1 MSTHDNPKKMPTCAL
16 RTTFAALL
24 AITVGASPALADRH
38 VAVTG
43 SDVANDCTG
52 PGLPCAT
59 IPFAIGLAAAGEVV
73 HVGPGS
79 FAGSLT
85 VDKALTLRGAQAGVA
100 VTGRTFGGAGETI
113 LDARGLASAIQVS
126 SGSVVIEGLDILGDA
141 QTHAGIVLAAGADL
155 AAVTV
160 RDNFI
165 HGMALANPATPTS
178 HLAHGIFAITGTPGD
193 RNLIS
198 GVVLQG
204 NEIFALGAS
213 GTVGGAAIH
222 LFNVSGAAPGD
233 GATIS
238 GNLFRTLATRDTV
251 PSIGTAIVID
261 AGSDDLLGVPTAP
274 SSGVA
279 ITGNTYVDSRAGVI
293 LFASASTVSEAAA
306 SFANVP
312 WRVIDVGRH
321 ATVDVPALGQHATSN
336 ALTGFVG
343 STGYFATI
351 QAAATASQASA
362 EVRPTAHVFA
372 ETVTLDRGIQ
382 LLGPRVGED
391 ARTRD
396 PLLGEAVVS
405 LGVRIRAEGA
415 VLDGISVT
423 NPGGVAVHAD
433 QLATSATV
441 RNVRVATALRGI
453 ALDKAQGA
461 VVTQSLVQDIGEDA
475 IGAGSDN
482 DTQVSSDDVPS
493 IAIIQDNEVVDANVG
508 VNGYMHFSIIS
519 RNVFRDYP
527 DLDLGAGIAGALID
541 STVELNTVSGY
552 ARGAGILLTGN
563 PNRPLTRDT
572 EFTCNQFL
580 GNYFGILI
588 EITQTTAQGIVVRGN
603 TISGNTIGALNYPP
617 FVLDATNNWW
627 GCAAGPGTA
636 GCDIAGQGIDYDPFL
651 TAAPDCA
658 SCVLDADCDD
668 GLFCNGDESCDPV
681 IEQCLPGTAPVCD
694 LGSAD
699 PQCNVATCD
708 QLFGCVAI
716 PVTDGTTCDL
726 GTPCSAVETC
736 SLGVCVAG
744 PGAGDSDGDGICDA
758 DDTCPEPRLPAD
770 PREGPRRAQ
779 HGQPA
784 RQRQGRR
791 EGQLRRADRL
801 EQRVQRLGSDQHR
814 GADGGS
820 LAVDAPF
827 LLAEC
832 STRRNITTCKSAD
845 RRFNLRVKPF
855 RPRDTSGI
863 QILTFTL
870 KGLDIGPSFQAPVT
884 VLLRH
889 GAGISRTGSMS
900 SCVTAPGLLRC
911 F

>member
-1 MSTHDNPKKMPTCAL
+1 MNAHDDSPNRPSRARRTAL
-16 RTTFAALL
+16 GALL
-24 AITVGASPALADRH
+24 AATLLASPALADRH
-38 VAVTG
+38 VALTG
-43 SDVANDCTG
+43 SDIANDCTDA
-52 PGLPCAT
+52 GLPCAT

-73 HVGPGS
+73 HVGAGS

-85 VDKALTLRGAQAGVA
+85 IDKALTLRGAQAGVA
-100 VTGRTFGGAGETI
+100 VTTRTFGGAGETI
-113 LDARGLASAIQVS
+113 LDARGLASSIQVS
-126 SGSVVIEGLDILGDA
+126 SGSVVIEGLDILGNA
-141 QTHAGIVLAAGADL
+141 QTHAGVVLSAGADL

-178 HLAHGIFAITGTPGD
+178 HLAHGVFAITGTPGD
-193 RNLIS
+193 RNQIS
-198 GVVLQG
+198 GLVLQG
-204 NEIFALGAS
+204 NQIFALGAA

-222 LFNVSGAAPGD
+222 LFNVAGAAAGD

-238 GNLFRTLATRDTV
+238 GNVFRTLATRDVV
-251 PSIGTAIVID
+251 PSIGAAIVID
-261 AGSDDLLGVPTAP
+261 AGTDDLLGVPTAP

-293 LFASASTVSEAAA
+293 LFASASTVSEAVA

-312 WRVIDVGRH
+312 WRVVDVGRH

-336 ALTGFVG
+336 ALTGYLDT
-343 STGYFATI
+343 TGYFATI
-351 QAAATASQASA
+351 QAAVTASQASA
-362 EVRPTAHVFA
+362 EVRPTVHVFA
-372 ETVTLDRGIQ
+372 ETVTLNRGIQ
-382 LLGPRVGED
+382 LLGPRAGED

-396 PLLGEAVVS
+396 PLLGETVLS

-415 VLDGISVT
+415 VLDGLSVT

-433 QLATSATV
+433 QLASSATV
-441 RNVRVATALRGI
+441 RNVRVTTALRGI

-461 VVTQSLVQDIGEDA
+461 VVSQNLVQDIGEDA

-482 DTQVSSDDVPS
+482 GTQLTTDDVPS
-493 IAIIQDNEVVDANVG
+493 IAIIQDNEVVDSNVG

-527 DLDLGAGIAGALID
+527 DLDLGAGIAGALLD

-552 ARGAGILLTGN
+552 PRGAGILLTGN
-563 PNRPLTRDT
+563 PNRPLTQDT
-572 EFTCNQFL
+572 AFTCNQFL

-588 EITQTTAQGIVVRGN
+588 EITQTTAAGIIVRGN
-603 TISGNTIGALNYPP
+603 TISDNTIGALNYPP

-658 SCVLDADCDD
+658 SCALDADCDD
-668 GLFCNGDESCDPV
+668 GLFCNGGESCDPA

-694 LGSAD
+694 LGNAD

-736 SLGVCVAG
+736 SSGACVAG
-744 PGAGDSDGDGICDA
+744 PGAGDTDGDGICDA
-758 DDTCPEPRLPAD
+758 DDTCPSCDYPLLLEKVRVV
-770 PREGPRRAQ
+770 RNTGN
-779 HGQPA
+779 
-784 RQRQGRR
+784 
-791 EGQLRRADRL
+791 LRDNGKVVAK
-801 EQRVQRLGSDQHR
+801 GSFIAPIGSSNEFNVS
-814 GADGGS
+814 GAISIAVRDGGS

-855 RPRDTSGI
+855 RPRDTSGL

-889 GAGISRTGSMS
+889 GAGISRTGGIS